1 MLDRSELLGVQNFR
15 VFLGKQEIGFCT
27 VEGLVSE
34 LGEHDGELADRVRPV
49 VLRRALGQ
57 DKTLFRWRERAAAG
71 NRLPRDV
78 SIDLLR
84 PGGDECVNTW
94 VLQGAWPTRWSGPVL
109 DASSDAVA
117 LEELE
122 LAYEAL
128 LWQDQAG
135 DRSRSGRPARRKTK
149 HQ

>member
-1 MLDRSELLGVQNFR
+1 MPDRSELLGVRNFR
-15 VFLGKQEIGFCT
+15 VFLGKQEVGFCE

-34 LGEHDGELADRVRPV
+34 LWEHDGKLEDRLRPV

-71 NRLPRDV
+71 SRLPRDV
-78 SIDLLR
+78 TIDLLGPDGR
-84 PGGDECVNTW
+84 EGVNTW
-94 VLQGAWPTRWSGPVL
+94 VLAGAWPTRWSGPVL
-109 DASSDAVA
+109 DAGSDAVA

-128 LWQDQAG
+128 LWQDQPG
-135 DRSRSGRPARRKTK
+135 DRSRSRRRARPKTN